1 MRTDDS
7 SLFARFHVT
16 QQMIDDDETKI
27 VPSRVAQSL
36 VSGKRYKY
44 TKALQDE
51 TRLAKN
57 GKKHRFEIN
66 RRDFNVGG
74 GSMIMSKKVKIHVQF
89 TGTR

>member
-66 RRDFNVGG
+66 RRDAVA
-74 GSMIMSKKVKIHVQF
+74 K
-89 TGTR
+89 T